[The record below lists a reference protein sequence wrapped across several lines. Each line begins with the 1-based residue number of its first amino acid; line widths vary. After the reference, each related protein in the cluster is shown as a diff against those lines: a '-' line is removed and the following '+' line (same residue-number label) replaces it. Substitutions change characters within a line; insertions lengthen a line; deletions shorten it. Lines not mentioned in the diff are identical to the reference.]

1 MCKPRVAS
9 AHEQAS
15 EKGKPPSLPVS
26 LWPACA
32 EDCAHLTKNNW
43 SGSGREAVEA
53 GGQLA
58 GGGER
63 VARQTACAA

>member
-1 MCKPRVAS
+1 MSKRARKES
-9 AHEQAS
+9 L
-15 EKGKPPSLPVS
+15 PPSLPPS
-26 LWPACA
+26 PWPACA
-32 EDCAHLTKNNW
+32 EDCAHLMKNNW